1 MAAFTVT
8 TALTK
13 GATTYNGFSTYSTVL
28 KGGDSTTE
36 FWTTA
41 LQGFS
46 GDDFLVGTITSSH
59 GLTHTA
65 DKIYLDVSMDG
76 TNWGHAKTG
85 AMIAA
90 SNLTGTRG
98 FVIDATGIIAPYYRV
113 RIDTVTNYSNNLTI
127 SYCIKK

>member
-1 MAAFTVT
+1 MSAFTVT

-28 KGGDSTTE
+28 RGSDTAE

-46 GDDFLVGTITSSH
+46 GDDFLVGTITSDKE
-59 GLTHTA
+59 LTHTA
-65 DKIYLDVSMDG
+65 NKIYLDVSIDG
-76 TNWGHAKTG
+76 TNWGQAKTG
-85 AMIAA
+85 VMIAA
-90 SNLTGTRG
+90 SGLIGTRC

-113 RIDTVTNYSNNLTI
+113 RVDAVTPYSSTLTI
-127 SYCIKK
+127 NYCIKK

>member
-1 MAAFTVT
+1 MAAFTVQ

-13 GATTYNGFSTYSTVL
+13 EATAYNGFSTYSTVL
-28 KGGDSTTE
+28 KGSTTAE

-46 GDDFLVGTITSSH
+46 GDDFLVGTITSAA

-85 AMIAA
+85 TMILAN
-90 SNLTGTRG
+90 NLIGTRG

-113 RIDTVTNYSNNLTI
+113 RIDTVTNYSSTLTI
-127 SYCIKK
+127 NYCIKK